1 MKQLTFTS
9 KRQSLLAGL
18 CCTGILLMAQT
29 KTVNLTESGT
39 LADLL
44 GTEQASI
51 TDLTVTT
58 AEGVALDTTDFKTL
72 AAMPKL
78 KTLDLSGD
86 LNTTLIGPANVFS
99 GNTTLETIKFPAN
112 LQGFDP
118 GAFNGA
124 ALKGELIIPA
134 TVTNP
139 AYFTSRLD
147 NLQGVTA
154 FRVPDATEA
163 SAVRDIDGA
172 IIGWGNSLMKY
183 PCGNTQDTYEM
194 PEGITAIMQQAFGDN
209 HHLKKLVLSTTVE
222 SFQNIGATFRGSDA
236 LEAIE
241 VKEGNTNFTSM
252 GGILAKQDTKELYFF
267 PPANQTENLV
277 IDGTKVE
284 RMANNFFSNAVNLKR
299 VVFTEGFKQISYSCF
314 KMGSEALQIE
324 YIELPSTID
333 TIGGEAFVGL
343 KTMTQLI
350 CKATTPP
357 YINGRQVLREANGE
371 DFRMGVPAE
380 AVEAYRASAWNN
392 SLSGTPE
399 GYEFT
404 YADINGCPGDQII
417 AYRTITM
424 QGGTAS
430 SDVCIAGYQ
439 VEITADEAPEGSAF
453 SGWTSDPA
461 GVSFVNTGAT
471 NTYFTMPDH
480 DVTIIANFATAQPY
494 TIIGATGSQS
504 GYAGVGSMV
513 NLETAPTRV
522 IDGVTYYFVEW
533 RVNKGEGIVIENPQW
548 VNTSFIM
555 VDGEVEIEAIYQAK
569 YMVNIT
575 GGDAVID
582 AFEGETVTVTALKP
596 QGKKFTGWTAEEDD
610 VVFADATAETTTF
623 VMPAHDVNITANFE
637 DEESG
642 VADVQANVP
651 VLYPN
656 PATESIRLL
665 HADHTAYTIYNVSGQ
680 AIIHGITN
688 GEPIAVDQLPNGTY
702 LFKMGGNVTSFI
714 KK

>member
-1 MKQLTFTS
+1 MKHLTFTN
-9 KRQSLLAGL
+9 KRQFLLAGL
-18 CCTGILLMAQT
+18 CCTGALLLAQT

-44 GTEQASI
+44 GTEQATI

-58 AEGVALDTTDFKTL
+58 AEGVKLDTADFKTL

-86 LNTTLIGPANVFS
+86 KNTTLIGPANVFS

-118 GAFNGA
+118 GVFNGA
-124 ALKGELIIPA
+124 ALKGELIIPV

-154 FRVPDATEA
+154 FRVPDATET

-172 IIGWGNSLMKY
+172 IVGWGNSLMKY
-183 PCGNTQDTYEM
+183 PCGNTQDTYEV
-194 PEGITAIMQQAFGDN
+194 PEGITGIMQQAFGDN
-209 HHLKKLVLSTTVE
+209 HHLKTLVLSTTVE

-236 LEAIE
+236 LETIE
-241 VKEGNTNFTSM
+241 VKDGNANFTSM
-252 GGILAKQDTKELYFF
+252 GGILTKLDTKELYFF
-267 PPANQTENLV
+267 PPANKTENLT
-277 IDGTKVE
+277 IDGSKVE

-314 KMGSEALQIE
+314 KQGENPLQIE

-333 TIGGEAFVGL
+333 TIGGEAFVNL
-343 KTMTQLI
+343 TQLTQLI

-357 YINGRQVLREANGE
+357 FINGRQVLRGSNGT
-371 DFRMGVPAE
+371 DFRLGVPAE

-399 GYEFT
+399 GHTFT

-417 AYRTITM
+417 AYNTITM

-439 VEITADEAPEGSAF
+439 VMITANEAPEGSAF

-461 GVSFVNTGAT
+461 GVSFTNASAT
-471 NTYFTMPDH
+471 TTYFTMPEH

-513 NLETAPTRV
+513 NLETASFKV

-533 RVNKGEGIVIENPQW
+533 RVNKGEGVVIENPQL
-548 VNTSFIM
+548 VNTSFVM
-555 VDGEVEIEAIYQAK
+555 VDGEVEIEAIYLAK

-596 QGKKFTGWTAEEDD
+596 QGKKFVNWTAEEED
-610 VVFADATAETTTF
+610 VVFADASAETTTF

-642 VADVQANVP
+642 VADVQANAL

-656 PATESIRLL
+656 PATESIQLL
-665 HADHTAYTIYNVSGQ
+665 HADHATYTIYNVSGQ
-680 AIIHGITN
+680 AIVHGITN
-688 GEPIAVDQLPNGTY
+688 GEPIAVDQLPNGVY
-702 LFKMGGNVTSFI
+702 LFKTEENITSFT
-714 KK
+714 KQ